1 MSVGAVVDPSRSPQQ
16 GSLWSAVEDRFFA
29 APMPAR
35 KAVAGTP
42 EIYFSKPIDNSRLVK
57 MADPKRRRERS
68 MFTIALAIF
77 FVLVTV
83 YVWQHFSAIEYG
95 YRIQELKQQREA
107 LSETNRQLRLEEA
120 SLKDPE
126 RIDALAR
133 GMGLQLPQAG
143 QVQQMDVNT
152 DLGGPVM
159 ARAAGV
165 SVISLTQ

>member
-1 MSVGAVVDPSRSPQQ
+1 MSVGAVANPSRLPQQ
-16 GSLWSAVEDRFFA
+16 GSLWSAVEDRFF
-29 APMPAR
+29 PQPLPAR
-35 KAVAGTP
+35 KPMGGTP
-42 EIYFSKPIDNSRLVK
+42 EIYFAKPIDNSRLVK
-57 MADPKRRRERS
+57 TDDPQRS
-68 MFTIALAIF
+68 RQRTMFTIVLSIL

-83 YVWQHFSAIEYG
+83 YVYQHFKAIEFG
-95 YRIQELKQQREA
+95 YSIQELKQQRDA

-120 SLKDPE
+120 SLKDPQ

-143 QVQQMDVNT
+143 QVQQMDMNV

>member
-1 MSVGAVVDPSRSPQQ
+1 
-16 GSLWSAVEDRFFA
+16 
-29 APMPAR
+29 
-35 KAVAGTP
+35 
-42 EIYFSKPIDNSRLVK
+42 
-57 MADPKRRRERS
+57 
-68 MFTIALAIF
+68 MFTIALAIL

-83 YVWQHFSAIEYG
+83 YVYQHFKAIEYG
-95 YRIQELKQQREA
+95 YSIQELKQQRDA
-107 LSETNRQLRLEEA
+107 LSETNRELRLEEA

-143 QVQQMDVNT
+143 QVQQMDVNV

-165 SVISLTQ
+165 SVISLSQ